1 MDEPAFPQTAESFY
15 RAGDRLPVPSGMTI
29 RDVAELFALAG
40 ILAAVAGQREW
51 PKPDTAAVSAE
62 AYADAWL
69 EQRAKREG
77 EG

>member
-40 ILAAVAGQREW
+40 LLA
-51 PKPDTAAVSAE
+51 KPDRDYKPSYAATVA
-62 AYADAWL
+62 ANYADAWL